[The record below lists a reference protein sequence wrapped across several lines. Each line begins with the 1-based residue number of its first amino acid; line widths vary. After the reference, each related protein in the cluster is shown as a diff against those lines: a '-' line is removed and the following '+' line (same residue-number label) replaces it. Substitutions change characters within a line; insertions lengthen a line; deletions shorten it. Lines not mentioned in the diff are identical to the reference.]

1 MIILNHIIFVSY
13 HDSARIRES
22 KRFPGLLMNEKKP
35 KTVRTFE
42 CRDHLWRLFRFV
54 ADDLGCTVDY
64 LVNESMREYARSRGY
79 SITEAMKI
87 AQDETAVVS
96 EYTAPPPAVIHP
108 PESVSYPPRLF
119 VAVNGAETEVVGPKF
134 VIGRGSRMTDL
145 TIADTNISRRH
156 CIIEQTDQGFFI
168 SDLGSTNGI
177 EIGGTRV
184 ERCQIEHNLCVYICD
199 YELRFYFRE

>member
-1 MIILNHIIFVSY
+1 
-13 HDSARIRES
+13 
-22 KRFPGLLMNEKKP
+22 MNERKP

-87 AQDETAVVS
+87 VRDDTSIASETAPP
-96 EYTAPPPAVIHP
+96 PPPAVIHP
-108 PESVSYPPRLF
+108 PEGLQYPSRLF
-119 VAVNGAETEVVGPKF
+119 VAVNGQETEVVGDKF
-134 VIGRGSRMTDL
+134 VIGRGSRLTDL
-145 TIADTNISRRH
+145 TIPDTNVSRRH
-156 CIIEQTDQGFFI
+156 CIIERKDDAFHI

-177 EIGGTRV
+177 EVGGTRV
-184 ERCQIEHNLCVYICD
+184 ESQRIEHKLSVYICD
-199 YELRFYFRE
+199 YELRFYFRD